1 MDPMTMA
8 ALASVAAPII
18 GGMFSGGGDKLKKV
32 SNFDKG
38 QQKFFDLYKQQA
50 MDSQGGMSNVMGLLQ
65 SMLDPNSGFF
75 QNFENQ
81 MMNQFNEQTLPGI
94 AKQFAGA
101 NAMGGGLMSSDFG
114 QAMGGAASGLQSNL
128 AAGKSSMIMQ
138 ALQQLMQQ
146 YNQQAQTVL
155 GAKPFDYINK
165 QGGGGFGGGFAQG
178 ASNIPW
184 GDVMKMFS
192 GGMGGMGGNKFP
204 LTQGYDTMF
213 RQQGV
218 Y

>member
-1 MDPMTMA
+1 MEPMTMM
-8 ALASVAAPII
+8 ALASAAAPLL
-18 GGMFSGGGDKLKKV
+18 GGLFGGGGDKLKKIK
-32 SNFDKG
+32 NFDPG
-38 QQKFFDLYKQQA
+38 QQRFFDQYKQQA
-50 MDSQGGMSNVMGLLQ
+50 LESQGGMQDVMGLLQ
-65 SMLDPNSGFF
+65 SMLDPNSDFF

-81 MMNQFNEQTLPGI
+81 QMNQFNEQTLPNI
-94 AKQFAGA
+94 AERFAGA
-101 NAMGGGLMSSDFG
+101 GALSSSGFG
-114 QAMGGAASGLQSNL
+114 QALGGAASGLQSNL

-165 QGGGGFGGGFAQG
+165 QGGGGFGGGLAQG

-192 GGMGGMGGNKFP
+192 G
-204 LTQGYDTMF
+204 YDTMF